1 MCSLLTVWCNAA
13 NAPILPFM
21 SQTTWNI
28 DTTHSSVGFWVRHLV
43 ISKVHGRFTKWNG
56 TIVLDE
62 ADIAKSSVEVTI
74 DAASIETHEEKR
86 DAHLRSPDF
95 FDVEKF
101 PTLVFKSKKVQK
113 AGDALAVRGDLT
125 IHGVTKEVV
134 LEAEMLGR
142 AKDPWGGSRIGFS
155 AKTSIDRKDFGLHW
169 NQALEAGGVLVGD
182 KIEITLEV
190 EAVEAKEAVKKT
202 A

>member
-1 MCSLLTVWCNAA
+1 
-13 NAPILPFM
+13 M

-56 TIVLDE
+56 TITLDE
-62 ADIAKSSVEVTI
+62 EDVTRSSVEVTI
-74 DAASIETHEEKR
+74 DAASIETHEAKR
-86 DAHLRSPDF
+86 DGHLRSPDF

-101 PTLVFKSKKVQK
+101 PALTFKSKKIQK
-113 AGDALAVRGDLT
+113 SGDALAVRGDLT
-125 IHGVTKEVV
+125 IHGVTREVL
-134 LEAEMLGR
+134 LETESLGR
-142 AKDPWGGSRIGFS
+142 AKDPWGGDRVGFS
-155 AKTSIDRKDFGLHW
+155 AKTSVDRKDFGLHW

-182 KIEITLEV
+182 KIEINLEI
-190 EAVEAKEAVKKT
+190 EAVKDTSTVKKT

>member
-1 MCSLLTVWCNAA
+1 
-13 NAPILPFM
+13 M

-43 ISKVHGRFTKWNG
+43 ISKVHGRFTKWSG

-62 ADIAKSSVEVTI
+62 SDITKSAVDVTI

-95 FDVEKF
+95 FDVEQHPEIAF
-101 PTLVFKSKKVQK
+101 ESTRIEHVKK
-113 AGDALAVRGDLT
+113 GDYRVEGELT
-125 IHGVTKEVV
+125 MHGETHTVEFEVTVHGVTKDPQGQDRVG
-134 LEAEMLGR
+134 LEARGTL
-142 AKDPWGGSRIGFS
+142 SRS
-155 AKTSIDRKDFGLHW
+155 EFGLRW
-169 NQALEAGGVLVGD
+169 QQALETGGVLVGD
-182 KIEITLEV
+182 EV
-190 EAVEAKEAVKKT
+190 RVSADIAAVCTSPHAEGAA